1 METPRL
7 FEQLQELEVA
17 LHQPAIR
24 RDQATLERLLHPRFR
39 EFGRSGR
46 SYTKADVLAN
56 LAAEQE
62 ATDVWSQNFEI
73 ELLGDDSAL
82 LTYRSA
88 HVVADGK
95 LERHTNRSSL
105 WVRAGSAWQMLF
117 HQGTPSEPFERAQPN
132 HSIKRTSSSGLRPLP
147 AAAHVKR

>member
-1 METPRL
+1 MDAQPL
-7 FEQLQELEVA
+7 LEQLRELEVA

-24 RDQATLERLLHPRFR
+24 RDRAMLERLLHPRFR

-46 SYTKADVLAN
+46 SYMRADVLAN

-62 ATDVWSQNFEI
+62 ATAVWSQNFEV
-73 ELLGDDSAL
+73 ELVGDDAAL

-117 HQGTPSEPFERAQPN
+117 HQGTPTEPFERVQPN
-132 HSIKRTSSSGLRPLP
+132 SSIERTVAGKP
-147 AAAHVKR
+147 ASAAHVER